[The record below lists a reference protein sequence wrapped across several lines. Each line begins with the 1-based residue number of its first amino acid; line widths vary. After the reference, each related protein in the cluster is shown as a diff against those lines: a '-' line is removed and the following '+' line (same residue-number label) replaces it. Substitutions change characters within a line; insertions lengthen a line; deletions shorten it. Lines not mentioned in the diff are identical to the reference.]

1 MELTSEKIKQYT
13 YALTGVAYD
22 EDVVSAK
29 DLADV
34 QSRMLREV
42 VRQSLSCSNM
52 AEHLH
57 NNLSDFIARQLVH
70 HAESEDATQ
79 SQSFVNIV
87 NFGYIKN
94 TIEKTLQEQ
103 FGTVDPDEKKVDN
116 QRLEL
121 QYQAFEDTLNRDV
134 AETTGVVNFDFR
146 NFMYESALLGRTVL
160 SLNDQKGYGII
171 DAKKE
176 ASLRKLNRYE
186 QYEIINTLHSGYM
199 DNYNVLIKNYTEN
212 VNLINRFREM
222 NQLDEMPFVEG
233 FSHKLKIMN
242 EDVYLNKKIFGIDPN
257 DKTQTPT
264 IEMKED
270 ENFLTLDEIKE
281 HASKDQDRSRKSKV
295 INSSMYYLYPVQEAR
310 PITLRK
316 YSFDDIIDQVEEV
329 IQDEHLTE
337 EQKEEVL
344 GNDLEKAPTKERVN
358 RSPEERNPGFI
369 ENFIK
374 QPDTREFLK
383 KHKVLVTAAGA
394 ASVVGLHATTVG
406 MSTALLAY
414 YGGKTVREHNVDQ
427 MIKESIAQKVE
438 AAKNNVKGH
447 YQHIKDKINDS
458 LVEPTRNFVQNG
470 YSKLSKFARRFASPF
485 TDNERVAKMQEYDVA
500 SHVASSSVYMQDG
513 DIISPTDAKRLKSL
527 SKDELFDE
535 VVNLRRQVVEFNKF
549 KDLQAKTND
558 EFKAMLNNMT
568 TRQMTQETTQKAN
581 MELLK
586 QISNSLKELNASAN
600 KDNDLG
606 TATQAQTIVVKQQAV
621 DNVVPL
627 TKTKVTKP
635 EMLESVA
642 KEVVEKTIKAKSS
655 EKVAQATIVADD
667 YVDVNSLEESIP
679 TQMINDVTEPQLVDS
694 SMATAYENAPYTLEE
709 LANMQLSSDELKSEL
724 MRTMANDENFEKYGK
739 GALEEGNISP
749 QDYLSNMLAAKPE
762 VDIPLESV
770 DVESNYAFELD
781 R

>member
-13 YALTGVAYD
+13 YALTGAAYD

-42 VRQSLSCSNM
+42 VRHSLSCKNM
-52 AEHLH
+52 GEYLH
-57 NNLSDFIARQLVH
+57 NDLSDFMARQLVH

-94 TIEKTLQEQ
+94 TVEKTLQEQ

-171 DAKKE
+171 DEKKE
-176 ASLRKLNRYE
+176 ASLRTLNRYE

-242 EDVYLNKKIFGIDPN
+242 EDEYLNKAIFGIDPN

-394 ASVVGLHATTVG
+394 AGVVGLHAATAG

-414 YGGKTVREHNVDQ
+414 YGGKTIREHNVDQ

-438 AAKNNVKGH
+438 ASKNNVKGH

-470 YSKLSKFARRFASPF
+470 YSKLSKFARRFASAF
-485 TDNERVAKMQEYDVA
+485 TDDERVAKMQEYDVA
-500 SHVASSSVYMQDG
+500 SHVASSSVYMQEG
-513 DIISPTDAKRLKSL
+513 DIISPTEAKRLKSL
-527 SKDELFDE
+527 GKDELFDE

-586 QISNSLKELNASAN
+586 QISNSLKELNAFAN

-627 TKTKVTKP
+627 TKTKVAKP

-655 EKVAQATIVADD
+655 EKVAQATIVVDD
-667 YVDVNSLEESIP
+667 YANINNLEESIP
-679 TQMINDVTEPQLVDS
+679 TQMINDVTESQLVDS
-694 SMATAYENAPYTLEE
+694 STATDYENAPYTLEE

-770 DVESNYAFELD
+770 DVEPNYAFELD